1 MVVNTIDYNSSKD
14 FVGIR
19 NKPIYHKTDFRYVI
33 LSPHFFID
41 KFFQSFLFDFATVL
55 SNHSEITN
63 INGYTQL
70 KRFVGEEFIESHF
83 FYNIM
88 RGCFPSY
95 KLYDG
100 RKLKSLLQ
108 NSEPDFYMR
117 KGNKIFLF
125 EFKDI
130 LLDSRTKHSGNYY
143 TIENELKEQFVLS
156 TIDKHSGKLK
166 KRPKRKGVTQLL
178 YAIENNLSKILIDID
193 KTESIN
199 GYIVYPIIVYTDRN
213 LGIEGINYILAK
225 AFNEHKDNYK
235 ISDEY
240 KLKPLTMIP
249 LEEITLLEDYFAQQK
264 LVLED
269 LLEDYFNQDDKMP
282 FRKLMIRTAQA
293 IGYQYR
299 MPSRFQRLLDNL
311 KKLDK

>member
-1 MVVNTIDYNSSKD
+1 
-14 FVGIR
+14 
-19 NKPIYHKTDFRYVI
+19 
-33 LSPHFFID
+33 
-41 KFFQSFLFDFATVL
+41 
-55 SNHSEITN
+55 
-63 INGYTQL
+63 
-70 KRFVGEEFIESHF
+70 
-83 FYNIM
+83 M